1 MYFIYSFVGFLFVSS
16 CKIVQKLF
24 KRNWIQNWMC
34 IRNLITFICVL
45 FLLLFQLNFYIILH
59 VYFFVQRPYMFTQYD
74 VM

>member
-1 MYFIYSFVGFLFVSS
+1 
-16 CKIVQKLF
+16 
-24 KRNWIQNWMC
+24 MC
-34 IRNLITFICVL
+34 VRNLTTFICVL

>member
-1 MYFIYSFVGFLFVSS
+1 
-16 CKIVQKLF
+16 
-24 KRNWIQNWMC
+24 MC
-34 IRNLITFICVL
+34 IRNLTFICV

>member
-1 MYFIYSFVGFLFVSS
+1 MYFIYSFCWVLFVS

-24 KRNWIQNWMC
+24 KRDWTQNWMC
-34 IRNLITFICVL
+34 IVTSQLCVL